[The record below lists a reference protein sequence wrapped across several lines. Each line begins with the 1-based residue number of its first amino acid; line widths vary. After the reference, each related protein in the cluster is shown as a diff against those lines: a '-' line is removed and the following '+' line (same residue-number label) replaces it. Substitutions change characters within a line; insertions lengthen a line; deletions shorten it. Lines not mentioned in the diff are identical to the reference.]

1 MRSQKKKMV
10 LALLTAVLL
19 IATAGAVYA
28 YLSANAGTGV
38 SNSMEPAGATDPT
51 ISSYVVDVGTP
62 GYAVYVRAFVV
73 VTWQDSEGNIYGQ
86 MPVEGTDYSIVWS
99 TGEGENWFQNSDG
112 FYYFR
117 NPVAYDGTNA
127 SSRYTDPLIKSIT
140 EQVTCPGYTLNV
152 EIISQTIQAVGYT
165 NGSLSI
171 PSIPAVQDAWGVV
184 VNSDNTLGPTEQ
196 AD

>member
-73 VTWQDSEGNIYGQ
+73 VTWQDSDGNIYGQ
-86 MPVEGTDYSIVWS
+86 MPVEGTDYSIEWNV
-99 TGEGENWFQNSDG
+99 GGNWFQNSDG

-117 NPVAYDGTNA
+117 NPVAYDGTNE
-127 SSRYTDPLIKSIT
+127 SSRYTDPLIESIT
-140 EQVTCPGYTLNV
+140 EQVTCPGYTLKV

-165 NGSLSI
+165 DGS